1 VVFCQARELRKVG
14 GFNGWNFMKI
24 APHELEQ
31 LSEARTFPDKALYRS
46 LAVKHVLELSRH
58 FGVSGREIEIA
69 ALENGIVPERYARNM
84 RSFSLADQTALLQA
98 RVGVVGLGGLGGTV
112 TEILSRLGVGR
123 LTLIDG
129 DRFEDSNLN
138 RQLLCTCEQLGT
150 PKADAARQRVG
161 QTNPSVS
168 VIICMD
174 FLTPENAGNLLTGS
188 DVVVDCLDNLRTR
201 FQVEDACRRLGCP
214 LVSAAVAGSSG
225 HVTTIFPE
233 DTGLRLIYGEPQN
246 APLKGAETA
255 LGTVPHAVT
264 FLAALEC
271 AEVVKVVLKKGSL
284 LRHKLLVADLMDGI
298 VEVMNLR

>member
-1 VVFCQARELRKVG
+1 VKAKV
-14 GFNGWNFMKI
+14 NDILLLATAK
-24 APHELEQ
+24 EY
-31 LSEARTFPDKALYRS
+31 PDKTPYKSLSVANVLS
-46 LAVKHVLELSRH
+46 LADRS
-58 FGVSGREIEIA
+58 GMSGREIEIA

-84 RSFSLADQTALLQA
+84 RSFSLSDQTALLQA

-150 PKADAARQRVG
+150 PKAEAARRRVG

-168 VIICMD
+168 AIICMD
-174 FLTPENAGNLLTGS
+174 SLTPENAATLLTGS
-188 DVVVDCLDNLRTR
+188 EVVVDCLDNLRTR
-201 FQVEDACRRLGCP
+201 FQLEDACRRLGCP

-255 LGTVPHAVT
+255 LGTVPYAVT

-271 AEVVKVVLKKGSL
+271 AEVVKVILKKGSL